1 MVMGRIMNKLCSLS
15 FVVLS
20 VGLSLHAQIALQPR
34 VHPSAEYVL
43 GPGDKIVLHVSD
55 VDEVT
60 NSPIRVDPGGYID
73 LPMAGRV
80 EVSGKTP
87 SQLQSELVKLFGK
100 YVTTPEV
107 SVNVAESSSQP
118 VSVIGEVN
126 APGVH
131 QLDGHKRLL
140 EVISLS
146 GGLKSDAGPTAIVTR
161 DPRWGKLTGNHVTM
175 NPDGYSTQTFSLDE
189 LLASSS
195 PEDNILMEPND
206 VVSIP
211 RAELVFVLGDVKK
224 PGGFQLSTHP
234 TLSLLQALSMAEGL
248 GPDDK
253 ASQARILRQPPG
265 GDGTPREIPIDIP
278 KIVAGK
284 APDVPLYANDV
295 LFVPHSGVK
304 VTTRRAAEAAIGIT
318 TGLLIY
324 R

>member
-1 MVMGRIMNKLCSLS
+1 MKKLCAFTIL
-15 FVVLS
+15 L
-20 VGLSLHAQIALQPR
+20 GLSSLLGVAQTLQPR
-34 VHPSAEYVL
+34 VHASAEYVL
-43 GPGDKIVLHVSD
+43 GPGDEIVLHVTD
-55 VDEVT
+55 VEEVT
-60 NSPIRVDPGGYID
+60 DKPIRIDPGGFID

-80 EVSGKTP
+80 EAAGLSP
-87 SQLQSELVKLFGK
+87 SQLQSELVKRFGK

-126 APGVH
+126 NPGVH
-131 QLDGHKRLL
+131 QLGGQKRLL

-146 GGLKSDAGPTAIVTR
+146 GGLKPDAGPTVIVTR
-161 DPRWGKLTGNHVTM
+161 DPRWGKLTGSHVTT
-175 NPDGYSTQTFSLDE
+175 NPDGYSTQTFSLDA
-189 LLASSS
+189 LMAASS
-195 PEDNILMEPND
+195 PEDNIAIAPND
-206 VVSIP
+206 VVSVP

-253 ASQARILRQPPG
+253 SSQARILRQYPG
-265 GDGTPREIPIDIP
+265 GDGVPREIPIDIP

-295 LFVPHSGVK
+295 LYVPHSGAK
-304 VTTRRAAEAAIGIT
+304 VAARRAVEAAVGIT
-318 TGLLIY
+318 TGILIY